1 MVENSSGHLLF
12 ISYSTICFWIDKNAC
27 VNTQKSRKYDEGGMS
42 FQLSPK
48 INRILITR
56 LIFIRQQFTTPDL
69 NIELSDHWSNHFFW
83 WSFLIN
89 SYNLNPSCQSRQPI
103 RTHNLIA
110 HSQIQPY
117 QHSQS
122 NCLKCLKIDFR
133 FFTYPRWRFF
143 PCWWVWFAICIL
155 KIISVNI
162 CTYMPCKNILVLEFH
177 FIAPIWLPSMLQF
190 FILLH
195 LQLIKLS
202 HVLTFNYRCKGNWTW
217 DPIFFKMVSLAIT
230 LLLSS
235 HYM

>member
-1 MVENSSGHLLF
+1 MFLNWSECVCKYTKIKEIWWRWHV
-12 ISYSTICFWIDKNAC
+12 ISIVTKNKPHTHHKTHFHTTT
-27 VNTQKSRKYDEGGMS
+27 VYNTRPKHWTFRPLKKS
-42 FQLSPK
+42 L
-48 INRILITR
+48 
-56 LIFIRQQFTTPDL
+56 
-69 NIELSDHWSNHFFW
+69 FW

-143 PCWWVWFAICIL
+143 PCWWVCFAICIL

-162 CTYMPCKNILVLEFH
+162 CTYMPCKNILVLEFN
-177 FIAPIWLPSMLQF
+177 FIAPIWVSGMLQF

-202 HVLTFNYRCKGNWTW
+202 NVLTFNYRCKGDHKNQTNWTW
-217 DPIFFKMVSLAIT
+217 DWIFLKLVSLAIMN
-230 LLLSS
+230 SS
-235 HYM
+235 AATTCRPHENIKK